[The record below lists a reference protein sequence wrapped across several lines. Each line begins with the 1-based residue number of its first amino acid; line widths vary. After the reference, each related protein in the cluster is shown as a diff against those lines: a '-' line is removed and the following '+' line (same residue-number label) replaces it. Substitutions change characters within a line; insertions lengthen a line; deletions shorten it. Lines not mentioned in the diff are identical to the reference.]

1 MSHIKTWVD
10 HETVEITQEV
20 TSVERVT
27 ISDKE
32 NNIRVLKEKIAE
44 LEADVANK
52 KEALAREEKEVG
64 EILALPNRPVEV
76 KPEVIIDPLFQP
88 EPVV

>member
-1 MSHIKTWVD
+1 M
-10 HETVEITQEV
+10 EITQEV

-32 NNIRVLKEKIAE
+32 NNIRVLKAKIAE

-76 KPEVIIDPLFQP
+76 VEEVKPEVILDSLFQP